1 MIMISLKE
9 QTFPLRVVKLTR
21 ANESDFKTELEKLLK
36 TNRLGKSI
44 HAFDEQ
50 DSTQDYANSLPNIES
65 MHGTLV
71 IARKQRRGKGR
82 MGRTWISPE
91 GGLWMSIIF
100 RPKFNVN
107 NIIFT
112 QFMGALAIAEAI
124 MEITNIRCALKWPND
139 VMINEKKV
147 CGILVDVNLES
158 KDKVIVMGVGLNANI
173 ETSSVNDNLTDNSIK
188 ATSLKK
194 EYGTDIDLVHLTKA
208 IIDRVEYYYYELLS
222 TGKTL
227 EIMDL
232 WKKNSDIIGKK
243 GIVYDGNEKVVGKV
257 IDIDNDGSLLMKL
270 EDSSIKR
277 VTFYTNVSFS

>member
-1 MIMISLKE
+1 MISLKE
-9 QTFPLRVVKLTR
+9 QTFPLRVVKLTT

-65 MHGTLV
+65 VHGTIV
-71 IARKQRRGKGR
+71 IARKQKRGKGR

-100 RPKFNVN
+100 RPKFSVN

-194 EYGTDIDLVHLTKA
+194 EYGNDIDLVHLTKA

-227 EIMDL
+227 EIIDL

-257 IDIDNDGSLLMKL
+257 IDIDKDGSLLMKL

>member
-9 QTFPLRVVKLTR
+9 QTFPLRVVKLTT
-21 ANESDFKTELEKLLK
+21 ANESDFKTELENLLK

-65 MHGTLV
+65 VHGTIV

-100 RPKFNVN
+100 RPKFSVN

-194 EYGTDIDLVHLTKA
+194 EYGNDIDLVHLTKA
-208 IIDRVEYYYYELLS
+208 IIDRIEYYYYELLS

>member
-1 MIMISLKE
+1 MISLKQ
-9 QTFPLRVVKLTR
+9 QTFPLRVVKLTT

-50 DSTQDYANSLPNIES
+50 ESTQDYANSLPNIES
-65 MHGTLV
+65 VHGTIV
-71 IARKQRRGKGR
+71 IARKQKRGKGR

-194 EYGTDIDLVHLTKA
+194 EYGNDIDLVHLTKA

-227 EIMDL
+227 EIIDL

-243 GIVYDGNEKVVGKV
+243 GVVYDGNKKVVGKV
-257 IDIDNDGSLLMKL
+257 INIDKDGSLLMKL

>member
-1 MIMISLKE
+1 MISLKQ
-9 QTFPLRVVKLTR
+9 QTFPLRVVKLTT

-50 DSTQDYANSLPNIES
+50 ESTQDYANSLPNIES
-65 MHGTLV
+65 VHGTIV
-71 IARKQRRGKGR
+71 IARKQKRGKGR

-100 RPKFNVN
+100 RPKYNVN

-194 EYGTDIDLVHLTKA
+194 EYGNDIDLVHLTKA

-227 EIMDL
+227 EIIDL

-243 GIVYDGNEKVVGKV
+243 GVVYDGNKKVVGKV
-257 IDIDNDGSLLMKL
+257 INIDKDGSLLMKL